1 MPGISTNFIKSFIMK
16 GVNKVTL
23 LGNLGKDPEIH
34 FSESNIPM
42 ARFTLATTETY
53 RDKNGQINSQTEWH
67 NIVLW
72 RGLAEFAQK
81 YLHKGNHIY
90 LEGKIRSRHWDDKEG
105 NRRHMTE
112 IVADN
117 LILLDKKTEDGTTLS
132 AGDTMIGE

>member
-1 MPGISTNFIKSFIMK
+1 MR

-23 LGNLGKDPEIH
+23 LGNLGRDPEIH
-34 FSESNIPM
+34 FSENNIPM

-53 RDKNGQINSQTEWH
+53 RDKNGQVVSQTEWH
-67 NIVLW
+67 HIVLW

-81 YLHKGNHIY
+81 YLHKGNHVY

-105 NRRHMTE
+105 NRKQITE

-117 LILLDKKTEDGTTLS
+117 LILLDKKTEDSGFS
-132 AGDTMIGE
+132 HAGDAIGGE